1 MAVRVSVVT
10 CDGGG
15 AADWE
20 LSLAALPSVTSE
32 HQTGYC
38 HLGKDGSSQVQVQ
51 RLQNEYHFCT
61 IRASQVVLVAKNPPA
76 NAGAIRDMGS
86 ILGLGRSPG
95 GRNGSLLQ
103 YSCLENPMDKEPGGL
118 ACIGSQRVGYN

>member
-1 MAVRVSVVT
+1 MTGV
-10 CDGGG
+10 G

-38 HLGKDGSSQVQVQ
+38 HLRKDESSQVHVQ
-51 RLQNEYHFCT
+51 RLQNEGHFRT
-61 IRASQVVLVAKNPPA
+61 ITASQAALVVKNPPA

-86 ILGLGRSPG
+86 VLGSGRSPG
-95 GRNGSLLQ
+95 GGNGSLLQ

-118 ACIGSQRVGYN
+118 ACIGSQRVGYD